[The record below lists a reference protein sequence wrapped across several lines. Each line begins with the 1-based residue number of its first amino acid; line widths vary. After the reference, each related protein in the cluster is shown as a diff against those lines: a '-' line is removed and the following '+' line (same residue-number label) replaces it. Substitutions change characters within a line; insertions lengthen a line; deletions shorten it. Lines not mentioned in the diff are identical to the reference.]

1 MLKGSKPL
9 NPRLQKGF
17 IKDDF
22 HDGFSD
28 ENITSQYI
36 GNLFDDLWER
46 GRKISLKTQI
56 GWKWR
61 DIKGAWHDLCH
72 RRRNRRLWCETLNE
86 IRPWDGFHG
95 LLAVMQTHLR
105 DYMELQ
111 QNYGHTAT
119 EERDRCV
126 ASAKETLEL
135 LKRMQEPDDYYH
147 RLKEAVDVRYPD
159 YKSLI
164 THYKNGGSSHS
175 GDFVAQGNGWVGQEA
190 SKDSREGY
198 FEFVDGKFMTAKSPG
213 QAETD
218 RLLTQLQQYHEDTQ
232 VAFCQAQTESDADFA
247 RLFELLREH
256 LYSWWD

>member
-9 NPRLQKGF
+9 DPKRLPKEL
-17 IKDDF
+17 IKKDR
-22 HDGFSD
+22 HDSFSD

-36 GNLFDDLWER
+36 GKMFDDLR
-46 GRKISLKTQI
+46 RDHKILLKTRL

-61 DIKGAWHDLCH
+61 NIKGAWHDLRY
-72 RRRNRRLWCETLNE
+72 RRRNRRVWRKTLNE

-95 LLAVMQTHLR
+95 LLTVMQTHLR
-105 DYMELQ
+105 DYIELQ
-111 QNYGHTAT
+111 QNHSHTAI
-119 EERDRCV
+119 EERDRYV

-147 RLKEAVDVRYPD
+147 RLKEAVDARYPD

-164 THYKNGGSSHS
+164 THYKNGGSSQS

-190 SKDSREGY
+190 GKDPREGY
-198 FEFVDGKFMTAKSPG
+198 FEFVGGKFIIAKSPDK
-213 QAETD
+213 AETD
-218 RLLTQLQQYHEDTQ
+218 RLLAQLHQYHEDTEA
-232 VAFCQAQTESDADFA
+232 AFRQAQAESDADFA
-247 RLFELLREH
+247 RLAELLREH